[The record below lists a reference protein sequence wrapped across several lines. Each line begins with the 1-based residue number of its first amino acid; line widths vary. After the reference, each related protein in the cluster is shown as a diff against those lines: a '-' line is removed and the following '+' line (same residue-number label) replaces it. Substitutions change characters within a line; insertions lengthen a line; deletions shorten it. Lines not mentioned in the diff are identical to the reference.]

1 MLKILKIDSLLY
13 NKNIHLL
20 NTKQKLIS
28 MNASVSNFFLYI
40 TLFFTTTIVFSQE
53 FQGKAYYFSKST
65 MELGKFGATMNEAQ
79 KKQIKERLKNRLEKT
94 YILSF
99 NKEESI
105 LKEDEKV
112 DAYSGAT
119 DTWGKNFTPGKQYKN
134 IKSRELIQK
143 QEFYGKQFLIKD
155 DLLDINWV
163 LGKETKQ
170 IGNYVCFKATATL
183 LNSDLNWY
191 NFSWNELR
199 PNNKKEQT
207 DSIPKTDLDGTPLKM
222 EEETIPTTIVT
233 AWYSPQIPI
242 SQGPLEYWGLPGLI
256 LEVNVGN
263 TTMLCSKIVMNP
275 DEKLKIEAPQKGKE
289 ATKQEYKAIIS
300 GKMIEMRNNRG
311 RRRSN

>member
-1 MLKILKIDSLLY
+1 MNILFSK
-13 NKNIHLL
+13 
-20 NTKQKLIS
+20 
-28 MNASVSNFFLYI
+28 FFLFT
-40 TLFFTTTIVFSQE
+40 TLFFITPTIFSQE

-65 MELGKFGATMNEAQ
+65 MQLGKFGATMNEAQ

-105 LKEDEKV
+105 FKEDEKV

-134 IKSRELIQK
+134 VKTRELIQK

-155 DLLDINWV
+155 NLLDIIWV

-170 IGNYVCFKATATL
+170 IGNYICFKATATIP
-183 LNSDLNWY
+183 NSDLNWY
-191 NFSWNELR
+191 DFSWNELR
-199 PNNKKEQT
+199 PSNKKEQS
-207 DSIPKTDLDGTPLKM
+207 DSIPKTVLDGTPPVL
-222 EEETIPTTIVT
+222 EEETIPTTNVT

-263 TTMLCSKIVMNP
+263 TTMLCSKIVINP

-289 ATKQEYKAIIS
+289 VTKKEYKSIIT
-300 GKMIEMRNNRG
+300 GKMLEMRNNRG
-311 RRRSN
+311 RRRRN

>member
-1 MLKILKIDSLLY
+1 M
-13 NKNIHLL
+13 
-20 NTKQKLIS
+20 NTPS
-28 MNASVSNFFLYI
+28 SNFFLFTI
-40 TLFFTTTIVFSQE
+40 LFFITITVFSQE
-53 FQGKAYYFSKST
+53 FQGKAYYFSKSN

-99 NKEESI
+99 NKEESVF
-105 LKEDEKV
+105 KEDEKV

-134 IKSRELIQK
+134 VKTKELIQK

-155 DLLDINWV
+155 DLLNINWV

-170 IGNYVCFKATATL
+170 IGNYMCFKATATIP
-183 LNSDLNWY
+183 NSDLNWY
-191 NFSWNELR
+191 YFSWNELR
-199 PNNKKEQT
+199 PSNKKEQS
-207 DSIPKTDLDGTPLKM
+207 DSLLKSGLDETQPVL
-222 EEETIPTTIVT
+222 EEETIPTTNVT

-256 LEVNVGN
+256 LEVNVRN

-275 DEKLKIEAPQKGKE
+275 DEKLKIEVAQKGKE
-289 ATKQEYKAIIS
+289 VTKKEYKSIIT
-300 GKMIEMRNNRG
+300 GKMVEMRNNRG

>member
-1 MLKILKIDSLLY
+1 MNIFTIKSFIFFIITLLSS
-13 NKNIHLL
+13 N
-20 NTKQKLIS
+20 LIS
-28 MNASVSNFFLYI
+28 
-40 TLFFTTTIVFSQE
+40 QD

-65 MELGKFGATMNEAQ
+65 MELGKFGATMSEAQ

-105 LKEDEKV
+105 FKEDEKV
-112 DAYSGAT
+112 DSYSGAT

-134 IKSRELIQK
+134 IKTKKLIQE

-155 DLLDINWV
+155 NLLGINWI
-163 LGKETKQ
+163 LQKETKQ
-170 IGNYVCFKATATL
+170 IGNYVCFKATATVF
-183 LNSDLNWY
+183 NSDLNWY

-199 PNNKKEQT
+199 PNKKKVQS
-207 DSIPKTDLDGTPLKM
+207 DSIPKKEEDGIPLKIK
-222 EEETIPTTIVT
+222 EETIPTTIVT
-233 AWYSPQIPI
+233 AWYTPQIPI

-263 TTMLCSKIVMNP
+263 TTMLCSKIIMNP

-289 ATKQEYKAIIS
+289 ATKKEYKSIIS

-311 RRRSN
+311 RRRNN